1 MQELVLEVSGL
12 TVVRDRYTAIDNVS
26 FAISAGTNTAIVGP
40 NGAGK
45 STLIQSILGILPRHS
60 GQVQLLGRQLGANGV
75 LPRSVRSAIAYLP
88 QNFMFDR
95 RLPMTVS
102 EMVGLGWDTLGAQWP
117 WRDRKA
123 RSNAI
128 QKALEQVQAL
138 HLQKQRLCNLS
149 GGEMKRVLLAYC
161 LVRPRKLLILDE
173 APAGLD
179 TRSEI
184 DFYRLLYDLQRQ
196 QGWAILQVSH
206 DLNMVQRQCDHV
218 ICLNQQLLC
227 EGEPDIALSPESLSL
242 AYGSDFVRYRHSC
255 NANPKSVP
263 QSCEESFPQ

>member
-1 MQELVLEVSGL
+1 
-12 TVVRDRYTAIDNVS
+12 
-26 FAISAGTNTAIVGP
+26 P

-45 STLIQSILGILPRHS
+45 STLIQAVLGILPHHS
-60 GQVQLLGRQLGANGV
+60 GSVRVLGRQLSARGV

-95 RLPMTVS
+95 RLPMTAA
-102 EMVGLGWDTLGAQWP
+102 EMVGLGWTNLTPQWP

-123 RSNAI
+123 RNQAVV
-128 QKALEQVQAL
+128 QALDKVQAL
-138 HLQKQRLCNLS
+138 HLCKQRLYSLS

-161 LVRPRKLLILDE
+161 LVQPRKLLILDE
-173 APAGLD
+173 SPAGLD
-179 TRSEI
+179 TRREA

-218 ICLNQQLLC
+218 LCINQRLLC
-227 EGEPDIALSPESLSL
+227 EGEPDLALSPESLSK
-242 AYGSDFVRYRHSC
+242 AYGLDFVRYRHSC
-255 NANPKSVP
+255 HDESTASDSVDALKSL
-263 QSCEESFPQ
+263 